1 MPVLAREEG
10 IDEEMTEMIGSEIKT
25 LTSQIEELQERLKV

>member
-10 IDEEMTEMIGSEIKT
+10 IDEEMTEMIASEIQT
-25 LTSQIEELQERLKV
+25 LTSQVEELEEKLKV